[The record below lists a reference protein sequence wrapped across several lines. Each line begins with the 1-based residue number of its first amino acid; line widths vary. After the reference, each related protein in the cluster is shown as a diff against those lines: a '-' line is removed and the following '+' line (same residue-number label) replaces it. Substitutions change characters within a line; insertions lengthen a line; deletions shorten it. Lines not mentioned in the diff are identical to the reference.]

1 MDSTKYAIKLN
12 PDNLKVH
19 LDIESD
25 IQRIKNG
32 LFNIVIK
39 VNRELIIDYVVYE
52 NLSTCNT
59 ELTIAPAN

>member
-1 MDSTKYAIKLN
+1 LKYAVKLN
-12 PDNLKVH
+12 PSNLKVH

-52 NLSTCNT
+52 NLSTVNT
-59 ELTIAPAN
+59 ELTVAPLD